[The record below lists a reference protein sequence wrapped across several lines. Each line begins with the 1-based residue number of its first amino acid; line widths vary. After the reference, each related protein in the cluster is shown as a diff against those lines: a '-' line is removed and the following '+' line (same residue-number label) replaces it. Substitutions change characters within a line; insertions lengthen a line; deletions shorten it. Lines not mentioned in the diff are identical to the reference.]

1 MVSFFEA
8 AKAVMKIALI
18 LKPII
23 LNRHNKYEQ
32 SYGLSKFMVHS
43 VERNMVK
50 IIDTPCGK
58 AICRSAIMKKMF
70 HSNLLHWK
78 GFRSNTTT
86 TTTTTTIMKNKVLEI
101 FFSDSLV
108 NGLTFWV
115 FFVSVAKKVRP
126 EIFGLHG
133 LYLALGL
140 LASGRQFLRGC
151 SFLFPLFA
159 STSLAWW
166 QQLIHLVVDVV
177 VRLRLLPEIT

>member
-1 MVSFFEA
+1 
-8 AKAVMKIALI
+8 MKIALI

-86 TTTTTTIMKNKVLEI
+86 TTTTIMKNKVLEI
-101 FFSDSLV
+101 FFSDSLI

-115 FFVSVAKKVRP
+115 FF
-126 EIFGLHG
+126 
-133 LYLALGL
+133 
-140 LASGRQFLRGC
+140 C
-151 SFLFPLFA
+151 SFLSQQAENVATNYFQTCVNFINVLRAPFSNKSLFGSFSLVTFWLWWKYE
-159 STSLAWW
+159 STFVQKTRTCDVDEIGAWSSN
-166 QQLIHLVVDVV
+166 
-177 VRLRLLPEIT
+177 LLEVW